1 MSGEERPRLLVVE
14 DNPDTQKL
22 LEYQLRGHFTV
33 TLAGGIE
40 DALEAAAHARFDLF
54 VLDIN
59 LGEQRTGIH
68 LLQRLYEMPAHRDT
82 PAVALTAYALPG
94 DRERFLKVG
103 FRAYMSKPFLRED
116 LLNTIRDVL
125 ASGRKT

>member
-22 LEYQLRGHFTV
+22 LEYQLRTHFTL
-33 TLAGGIE
+33 TLARGID
-40 DALEAAAHARFDLF
+40 DALQAAAHARFDLF

-59 LGEQRTGIH
+59 LGERRTGIY

-82 PAVALTAYALPG
+82 PAIALTAYALPG
-94 DRERFLKVG
+94 DRERFLKIG
-103 FRAYMSKPFLRED
+103 FRTYMSKPFLRED